1 MGNLFQGANLHDFP
15 IMKINEIRYSPG
27 SSEHYLQDF
36 LGFLTDIKKGKRVK
50 TLENNAEAPDD

>member
-1 MGNLFQGANLHDFP
+1 MHDFP